1 MIQYTITHKTEYIYR
16 EPIALC
22 HNIARLIP
30 RSVNGQVCSM
40 SEIVITPKPD
50 TYKRYE
56 DFFGNHVA
64 YFAIEQDHSKLTVTV
79 TSNIE
84 ITPGTLQFNEYPT
97 EAWEHVAA
105 KLLTNTE
112 ENIEVRQYIPETGM
126 TEITPEIKDYAL
138 QSFTPG
144 RPLFEATY
152 DLMQR
157 IYKDFEFKAGLT
169 TVATPVKETLKL
181 RKGVCQDFAHLA
193 ITCLRSVGLPA
204 RYISGY
210 IETISKPGKEKLVG
224 ADASHAWFS
233 VYIPGAGWVDFDP
246 TNNQIPSSQHITI
259 GWGRDY
265 ADIAP
270 LKGIILS
277 SRPHKLLVSVDVK
290 RVN

>member
-1 MIQYTITHKTEYIYR
+1 MAHYIVTHKTEYIYR

-30 RSVNGQVCSM
+30 RSVNGQVCTM
-40 SEIVITPKPD
+40 SEIVITPEPD

-56 DFFGNHVA
+56 DFFGNHLA

-79 TSNIE
+79 TSDIL
-84 ITPGTLQFNEYPT
+84 ITPTVLEFHEYPT
-97 EAWEHVAA
+97 TPWEEEA
-105 KLLTNTE
+105 KNILTNVDE
-112 ENIEVRQYIPETGM
+112 HMDVRQYILPTDM
-126 TEITPEIKDYAL
+126 TVVTNDVKDYAL

-144 RPLFEATY
+144 RSFFEATH
-152 DLMQR
+152 DLMKR
-157 IYKDFEFKAGLT
+157 IYKDFQFKPGLT
-169 TVATPVKETLKL
+169 TVSTPVQETLRL

-193 ITCLRSVGLPA
+193 ITCIRSLGLPA

-210 IETISKPGKEKLVG
+210 IETITKPGKAKLVG

-233 VYIPGAGWVDFDP
+233 VYIPGTGWVDFDP
-246 TNNQIPSSQHITI
+246 TNNHMPTHQHITI

-277 SRPHKLLVSVDVK
+277 SRPHKLNVSVDVK
-290 RVN
+290 RVD

>member
-1 MIQYTITHKTEYIYR
+1 MVKYTITHKTEYIYR

-30 RSVNGQVCSM
+30 RSVNGQVCTM
-40 SEIVITPKPD
+40 SEITITPKPD

-56 DFFGNHVA
+56 DFFGNHLA
-64 YFAIEQDHSKLTVTV
+64 YFAIEQDHNKLTVTV

-84 ITPGTLQFNEYPT
+84 ITPNNLQVNEYPKDS
-97 EAWEHVAA
+97 WEDALNKILMNA
-105 KLLTNTE
+105 DE
-112 ENIEVRQYIPETGM
+112 YMDVRQYIPQTSM
-126 TEITPEIKDYAL
+126 TEITPDIKAYAL

-144 RPLFEATY
+144 RPLFDATY
-152 DLMQR
+152 DLMKR

-169 TVATPVKETLKL
+169 TVSTPVQETLKQ

-193 ITCLRSVGLPA
+193 ITCIRSVGLPV

-210 IETISKPGKEKLVG
+210 IETIKKPGKEKLIG
-224 ADASHAWFS
+224 ADASHAWFA
-233 VYIPGAGWVDFDP
+233 VFIPGTGWVDFDP

-277 SRPHKLLVSVDVK
+277 SRPHKLNVSVDVR
-290 RVN
+290 RVD

>member
-1 MIQYTITHKTEYIYR
+1 MVHYTITHKTEYIYR
-16 EPIALC
+16 EPISLC

-30 RSVNGQVCSM
+30 RSVNGQVCMM
-40 SEIVITPKPD
+40 SEITITPKPD
-50 TYKRYE
+50 TYRRYE

-64 YFAIEQDHSKLTVTV
+64 YFAIEQEHERLTVTV
-79 TSNIE
+79 TSDIE
-84 ITPGTLQFNEYPT
+84 IDPFVLQHDQYPKL
-97 EAWEHVAA
+97 AWEEEA
-105 KLLTNTE
+105 KKILTNHPE
-112 ENIEVRQYIPETGM
+112 YIDVRQYVPETGM
-126 TEITPEIKDYAL
+126 TVITPDIKAYAL

-144 RPLFEATY
+144 RPLFDATH
-152 DLMQR
+152 DLMKR
-157 IYKDFEFKAGLT
+157 IFKDFEFKAGLT
-169 TVATPVKETLKL
+169 TVSTPVQETLKL

-193 ITCLRSVGLPA
+193 ITCMRSLGLPA

-210 IETISKPGKEKLVG
+210 IETIKKPGKEKLIG

-233 VYIPGAGWVDFDP
+233 VYIPTVGWVDFDP

-277 SRPHKLLVSVDVK
+277 SRPHKLIVSVDV
-290 RVN
+290 RRIG